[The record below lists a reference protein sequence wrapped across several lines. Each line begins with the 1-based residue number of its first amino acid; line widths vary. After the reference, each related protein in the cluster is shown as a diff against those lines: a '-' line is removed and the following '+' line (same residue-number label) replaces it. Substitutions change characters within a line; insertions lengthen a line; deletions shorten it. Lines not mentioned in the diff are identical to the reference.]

1 MQKIFLLPLLLILG
15 GCTTTEY
22 WKHHSKPPSAFQNDH
37 AFCSNSAIQ
46 AVPNI
51 AALSQPAQVRTPQPT
66 SFDTS
71 CSAVFGTLNCRT
83 TPNTGPASIFDQYQI
98 SPQAQ
103 MNAAVDRTR
112 VAYVE
117 ACLVRLGWA
126 KLDTETVLKAQQL
139 EAQRKASFEVAYK
152 KLNEEIKQFTEK
164 TCKSEKYLP
173 VTKLAPC
180 SIPEIDAGHL
190 SNSEYI
196 TQEQKNLFID
206 ISREN
211 KKMNDSVIYFYT
223 NYTGAD
229 IKQRLVNLQS
239 KKRDAEINNDSD
251 LMSSRITWGEYNKI
265 NIKISKDYEQELKYL
280 TQKR

>member
-126 KLDTETVLKAQQL
+126 KLDTETVLKAQQV
-139 EAQRKASFEVAYK
+139 EAQRKASFEAAQK
-152 KLNEEIKQFTEK
+152 KLNDEIKKYTEK

-180 SIPEIDAGHL
+180 HIPEIDAGHL
-190 SNSEYI
+190 SNSEYM
-196 TQEQKNLFID
+196 TQEQKILFID
-206 ISREN
+206 VSREN
-211 KKMNDSVIYFYT
+211 KKMNDSIIDFYT
-223 NYTGAD
+223 NYASPD
-229 IKQRLVNLQS
+229 LKQRLINLQS

-251 LMSSRITWGEYNKI
+251 LMSFKITWGDYNRLNKMI
-265 NIKISKDYEQELKYL
+265 SDDYVRDFENITKNK
-280 TQKR
+280 

>member
-1 MQKIFLLPLLLILG
+1 MLKISILPILLILG
-15 GCTTTEY
+15 GCNTTEY
-22 WKHHSKPPSAFQNDH
+22 WKHHSKPPSAFQNDR
-37 AFCSNSAIQ
+37 AFCLNSAIQ

-83 TPNTGPASIFDQYQI
+83 TPNTGPVSILYQYQI

-112 VAYVE
+112 AAYLE
-117 ACLVRLGWA
+117 ACLVRVGWS

-139 EAQRKASFEVAYK
+139 EAQRKASFEAAQK
-152 KLNEEIKQFTEK
+152 KLNDEIKQYTEK

-180 SIPEIDAGHL
+180 HIPEIDAGHL
-190 SNSEYI
+190 SNSEYMN
-196 TQEQKNLFID
+196 QEQKTLFID
-206 ISREN
+206 VSREN
-211 KKMNDSVIYFYT
+211 KKMNDSVIYFYA
-223 NYTGAD
+223 NYAGAD
-229 IKQRLVNLQS
+229 IRQRLINLQS
-239 KKRDAEINNDSD
+239 QKRDAEINNDSD
-251 LMSSRITWGEYNKI
+251 LMSFKITWGDYNRVNK
-265 NIKISKDYEQELKYL
+265 KISDDYVRDFEIITRNK
-280 TQKR
+280 